1 MPEKALN
8 QIPRALRDQ
17 YEKGVTA
24 LERKNYDYAIAI
36 LTNTLEQE
44 PGFYECREALRASQ
58 AKKTGGGSG
67 FFKKFLSG
75 ASSSPLVAKAQ
86 LAMRSNPQEAL
97 SIAEQI
103 LNNDANSTVAHKLVA
118 EAAQQLQYPKT
129 ALLSLLILI
138 KHSPK
143 DEDAAKQLANV
154 YAELGQGEK
163 AEQIYAE
170 LMQRHPGDPQLSEEY
185 KNISARKT
193 LSESGYQ
200 AIAAGTGSYRDIL
213 KDKEEAVTLEQ
224 QNRQVK
230 SEDVAT
236 RLIKEKET
244 RLDADPKNINI
255 LRSLA
260 ELYTQKN
267 DFDRALEYYGKIEA
281 LGSMDAELRRAKSE
295 VGIKRI
301 DHAIEIVDPQAPDY
315 AGQVA
320 QLTAEKD
327 AFILQECKE
336 RADAYPNDLE
346 IKFEL
351 GQLYFKTGKITEA
364 IQEFQK
370 SKANP
375 HRRISSQSYLGQ
387 CFAKRNMNDLAA
399 RTLQNAIAEKPA
411 FDEEKM
417 ELVYALGCVL
427 EKMGKKDE
435 AIEQFKQIYE
445 VNISYK
451 DVAAKVDKYYG
462 SQG

>member
-8 QIPRALRDQ
+8 QIPRALREQ

-36 LTNTLEQE
+36 LTNTLEKE
-44 PGFYECREALRASQ
+44 PAFYECREALRASQ

-67 FFKKFLSG
+67 FFKKMLSG

-86 LAMRSNPQEAL
+86 LAMHSNPQEAL

-103 LNNDANSTVAHKLVA
+103 LNNDANSTAAHKLVA
-118 EAAQQLQYPKT
+118 EAALQLQFPKT
-129 ALLSLLILI
+129 ALLSLLILT

-143 DEDAAKQLANV
+143 DEDIAKQLANV

-170 LMQRHPGDPQLSEEY
+170 LIRRHPGDPQLSEEY

-224 QNRQVK
+224 QSRQVK
-230 SEDVAT
+230 SEDVAA
-236 RLIKEKET
+236 RLIKEKEM
-244 RLDADPKNINI
+244 RLDADPKNVNL

-260 ELYTQKN
+260 ELHTQKN

-281 LGSMDAELRRAKSE
+281 LGFLDAELRRAKSE
-295 VGIKRI
+295 VGIKQL
-301 DHAIEIVDPQAPDY
+301 DHAIESVNPQAPDC
-315 AGQVA
+315 ADQVA
-320 QLTAEKD
+320 QLTAQKN

-336 RADAYPNDLE
+336 RSEAYPNDLE

-351 GQLYFKTGKITEA
+351 GQLYFKAGKITEA

-399 RTLQNAIAEKPA
+399 RTLQNAIAEKPT

-417 ELVYALGCVL
+417 ELVYTLGCVL
-427 EKMGKKDE
+427 EKMGKKTE
-435 AIEQFKQIYE
+435 AIDQFKQIYE
-445 VNISYK
+445 VDISYK
-451 DVAAKVDKYYG
+451 DVAAKVDQFY
-462 SQG
+462 SAQG